1 MLWEVTGSL
10 DRFSPGH
17 LHRIADSFPI
27 AFRHF
32 RQRAQPL
39 YVFSDVGLSALSM
52 PSLLLCGEEGGLFS
66 ARSTVERAQ
75 RVLPALQEERML
87 PGMGHAL
94 GNCDEVARCIAS
106 FLDAP
111 KPGVAH

>member
-1 MLWEVTGSL
+1 MLWQVTGSR

-17 LHRIADSFPI
+17 LDRIADSFPVAI
-27 AFRHF
+27 LHF

-39 YVFSDVGLSALSM
+39 YVFSGAGLSALTM
-52 PSLLLCGEEGGLFS
+52 PSLLLCGEAAALFS
-66 ARSTVERAQ
+66 AQHMVERAQ